1 MNPESRGQRFPS
13 SEKIYGALLRAY
25 PPAHRVAYGDAM
37 AQLFRDQCRD
47 AWSESKNFGL
57 VKLWLRVLPDLVS
70 TSIMERLAALNERKT
85 MSDKLGNLAA
95 FGPSPKA
102 IFTRVFIAVF
112 LMVVIISVAVTYILP
127 ETFASTAMIKIDR
140 DDSNTGK
147 PGSSSYHY
155 DPYFMQTQF
164 EIILSQSVLNPVI
177 EKLHLNETWGKK
189 YFAGEKL
196 KDVESY
202 EILKGR
208 LSIAPVHNTT
218 LAKITVYSEDR
229 LEAAQ
234 IANAVAESYRT
245 FRQKVRGELA
255 EKGIAVLA
263 SQYEEESQR
272 IKTAQGKVE
281 ALRQQAGGANIET
294 SQPYLTAQAE
304 LQQMTDSHQ
313 FLNTKLKALQ
323 LDARIQG
330 QTLVQIVDPAEP
342 GKAPVKPN
350 KTVNITIG
358 AFVGIFA
365 AGIIGG
371 LAALVTSNIRKR
383 RQSANAP
390 A

>member
-1 MNPESRGQRFPS
+1 MNPESRGRKFPV
-13 SEKIYGALLRAY
+13 SEKIYGVLLRAY
-25 PPAHRVAYGDAM
+25 PPTHRANYGEAM

-47 AWSESKNFGL
+47 AWGESKNFGL
-57 VKLWLRVLPDLVS
+57 LKLWLRVLPDLAR

-102 IFTRVFIAVF
+102 IFTRVFVAVF
-112 LMVVIISVAVTYILP
+112 LMVVIISVAVTFILP

-147 PGSSSYHY
+147 PVSSPYDY
-155 DPYFMQTQF
+155 DPYFIQTQF

-234 IANAVAESYRT
+234 IANAVAESYRA

-255 EKGIAVLA
+255 EKGIAVLT
-263 SQYEEESQR
+263 SQYEAEGQQ

-304 LQQMTDSHQ
+304 LQQMTDLHQ
-313 FLNTKLKALQ
+313 LLNTKLKAVQ
-323 LDARIQG
+323 LDARISRQS
-330 QTLVQIVDPAEP
+330 LVQIIDLAEP

-350 KTVNITIG
+350 KPLNIMLG
-358 AFVGIFA
+358 VFFGSLL
-365 AGIIGG
+365 AGVIGG
-371 LAALVTSNIRKR
+371 MAAFITSIKRKR
-383 RQSANAP
+383 RQTAIA
-390 A
+390 AI